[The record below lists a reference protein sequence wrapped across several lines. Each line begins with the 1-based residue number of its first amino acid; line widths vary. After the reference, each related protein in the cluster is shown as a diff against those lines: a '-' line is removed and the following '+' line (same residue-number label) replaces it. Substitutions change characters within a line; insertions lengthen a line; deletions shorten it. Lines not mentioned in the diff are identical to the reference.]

1 MGNSSGSCLGGSPAA
16 VCGTDEMNVP
26 RWAAGAGNIVVFFDM
41 EIEGRGVGRIEMT
54 LANNIVPKTVENF
67 RCLCTGGR
75 RA

>member
-1 MGNSSGSCLGGSPAA
+1 MK
-16 VCGTDEMNVP
+16 VP

-41 EIEGRGVGRIEMT
+41 EIGGRGVGRIEMT